1 MCLNMLT
8 SSFTNHSTLHRY
20 RDYEIIKSHLLD
32 AETDAAMPTLIEG
45 AVKKKDDIVVTMH
58 LLIVRHTMTL
68 SHRHSSNSRGPQL
81 GALPPPPPISPSVT
95 GVRGAPGSLS
105 SPFEFGSR
113 LCLYSKLPRPIYA
126 DVRNF
131 E

>member
-45 AVKKKDDIVVTMH
+45 AVKKKDDCV
-58 LLIVRHTMTL
+58 LF
-68 SHRHSSNSRGPQL
+68 
-81 GALPPPPPISPSVT
+81 
-95 GVRGAPGSLS
+95 GVYI
-105 SPFEFGSR
+105 
-113 LCLYSKLPRPIYA
+113 CTILYFKTP
-126 DVRNF
+126 
-131 E
+131 EGG